1 MRDMPFPSWLNADT
15 TNRINLYYSLSQLF
29 AICGVLIMG
38 LDEVRNEMKMKIQ
51 NSNIINLWYCDYGT
65 GKNKIE
71 RYHREKH

>member
-51 NSNIINLWYCDYGT
+51 NSNIINLWYCVL
-65 GKNKIE
+65 
-71 RYHREKH
+71 